1 MFNFFVVPKDNFMK
15 KVFWTIFVCFLFACA
30 PLMAQQPNEFYED
43 ILVSGAVKESQQ
55 EDSLAAQRKAAA
67 AEAAR
72 LLEQQ
77 PAKLVIPDL
86 PRRTPRTPNS
96 QPVPPTSV
104 QTSAPKANP
113 AQNADAPFGLVWG
126 ASILDIRNL
135 GVTLLPIEEKDYVN
149 SFSAEHLTK
158 SAAGFRQIDL
168 SFGIENQLWR
178 IIAYGDLLNDTPD
191 AAEVLRQYRRYY
203 KLLEYKYG
211 NARQFYTPRPIEEVN
226 LKKAQPQT
234 EEKIGGKNFLADL
247 QSGEA
252 VLYATFEGNN
262 VGAALSV
269 NVDGEGKS
277 YIIIDYK
284 NLKILREREQKAL
297 EAL

>member
-1 MFNFFVVPKDNFMK
+1 MK
-15 KVFWTIFVCFLFACA
+15 KIFWTIFVCFLFVPAS
-30 PLMAQQPNEFYED
+30 LSAQQPNEFYEN
-43 ILVSGAVKESQQ
+43 ILISGAVKESHQ
-55 EDSLAAQRKAAA
+55 EDELAAQRKAAA

-77 PAKLVIPDL
+77 PTKLVIPDL

-96 QPVPPTSV
+96 QPVPSSTSV
-104 QTSAPKANP
+104 QTSASKANP
-113 AQNADAPFGLVWG
+113 AQNANAPFGLVWG
-126 ASILDIRNL
+126 ASIVDTKNL
-135 GVTLLPIEEKDYVN
+135 GVSLLPIEEKDYVN

-168 SFGIENQLWR
+168 TFGVENQLWR

-211 NARQFYTPRPIEEVN
+211 NAKQFYTPRPIEETN

-262 VGAALSV
+262 VGTALSV
-269 NVDGEGKS
+269 NVDGDGKS

-284 NLKILREREQKAL
+284 NLKILHEREQKAL